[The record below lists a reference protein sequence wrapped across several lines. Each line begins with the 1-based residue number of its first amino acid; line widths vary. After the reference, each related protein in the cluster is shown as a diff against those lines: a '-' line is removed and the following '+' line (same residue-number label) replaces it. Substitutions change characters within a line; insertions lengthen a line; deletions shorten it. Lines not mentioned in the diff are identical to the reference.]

1 MGQQTNAQTEVAG
14 HGGAHEAG
22 ASFPPFDQSTFGS
35 QLLWLAITFGLL
47 YYLMS
52 KVALPRIANI
62 LEVRRDRIASDLGEA
77 ERLKR
82 ETDEAIASYEQS
94 LAEARQ
100 KAHGI
105 AHTAREEA
113 KSHIEAEFSK
123 VEADIA
129 KQLDAADE
137 KIASVKKAAMGE
149 VDSIANSTAE
159 AVVEQI
165 MGKAVGASEVAE
177 AVAAAKAN

>member
-1 MGQQTNAQTEVAG
+1 MI
-14 HGGAHEAG
+14 
-22 ASFPPFDQSTFGS
+22 PLLRYGS

-82 ETDEAIASYEQS
+82 ETDEAIASYEES

-113 KSHIEAEFSK
+113 KISVLMPNWPKSRQTSPSSLTAADKKITAVKDEAMTEVDAIAQSTT
-123 VEADIA
+123 EAILEQLLGSGVAKKDIA
-129 KQLDAADE
+129 AAV
-137 KIASVKKAAMGE
+137 S
-149 VDSIANSTAE
+149 
-159 AVVEQI
+159 
-165 MGKAVGASEVAE
+165 
-177 AVAAAKAN
+177 AAKAN

>member
-1 MGQQTNAQTEVAG
+1 MAQQQTNAQTEVAG
-14 HGGAHEAG
+14 GANEAG
-22 ASFPPFDQSTFGS
+22 GNFPPFDTASFGS

-100 KAHGI
+100 NAHGI

-129 KQLDAADE
+129 GQLDAADA
-137 KIASVKKAAMGE
+137 KISSVKEAAMGE
-149 VDSIANSTAE
+149 VDSIAQSTTE
-159 AVVEQI
+159 AILEQI
-165 MGKAVGASEVAE
+165 MGSGVASGDVAG

>member
-1 MGQQTNAQTEVAG
+1 MTKNLIDSQEGIPGMMEDT
-14 HGGAHEAG
+14 GAN
-22 ASFPPFDQSTFGS
+22 FPPFDSATYGS
-35 QLLWLAITFGLL
+35 QILWLVITFGLL

-77 ERLKR
+77 ESLKK

-105 AHTAREEA
+105 AQSARDTAKA
-113 KSHIEAEFSK
+113 DIESKNAE

-129 KQLDAADE
+129 KQLVAAEE
-137 KIASVKKAAMGE
+137 KISAVKAKAMGE
-149 VDSIANSTAE
+149 VEEIAQSTTE
-159 AVVEQI
+159 AILEQV
-165 MGKAVGASEVAE
+165 MGSGVAAKDVAE